1 VGMGL
6 GLLPEI
12 VVDRELVRKQL
23 VSLPWAGAEMGI
35 ATHVVWHKDKWISPA
50 LGAFISLLEQMLK
63 EPANA
68 VRRSHPNIS
77 GGPKAA

>member
-1 VGMGL
+1 M
-6 GLLPEI
+6 
-12 VVDRELVRKQL
+12 D
-23 VSLPWAGAEMGI
+23 I

-63 EPANA
+63 EPARVPRRWRANA
-68 VRRSHPNIS
+68 D